1 MRKIEGS
8 GEIRLPIN
16 DEYGELWYDLDN
28 FDIEL
33 IGWRSED
40 GYNRSPIF
48 RLTPKED
55 EDDEADEH
63 WEDDN

>member
-1 MRKIEGS
+1 MRKIEGE

-16 DEYGELWYDLDN
+16 DEYSELWYGLDN

-40 GYNRSPIF
+40 GYRSPIF

-55 EDDEADEH
+55 EDNE
-63 WEDDN
+63 